1 MPASGRAQARRCS
14 APGATAV
21 SARYVQVL
29 TTVASEAEAER
40 IGSSLVERR
49 LAACVQTIGPITSR
63 YRWQGK
69 IEQAEE
75 WQCLAKT
82 EAIRYRAVEKAIR
95 ELHSYEEPEIIAT
108 PIVAGSKGYLDW
120 VSENVRS

>member
-1 MPASGRAQARRCS
+1 
-14 APGATAV
+14 V

-40 IGSSLVERR
+40 IASSLVERR

-63 YRWQGK
+63 YRWKGK
-69 IEQAEE
+69 VEQAEE

-82 EAIRYRAVEKAIR
+82 EAIRFRAVEKAIR
-95 ELHSYEEPEIIAT
+95 ELHSYEEPEILAI
-108 PIVAGSKGYLDW
+108 PVLAGSKGYLSW
-120 VSENVRS
+120 ISESVAPER